1 MGEPIP
7 DEATPTPRV
16 SQTNTPHQTEMET
29 MDHVFTNALATG
41 EAMETAA
48 AANTKTAWEV
58 NSG

>member
-1 MGEPIP
+1 MREPIP
-7 DEATPTPRV
+7 DEATLTPRV
-16 SQTNTPHQTEMET
+16 SQTSPHQTEMET
-29 MDHVFTNALATG
+29 MDHVFTSALATG